1 LLRFHTI
8 FSLVMKSYTY
18 FEAVS
23 LTIKQ
28 GHLENIEPLLEFP

>member
-1 LLRFHTI
+1 
-8 FSLVMKSYTY
+8 LVMKSYTY

-28 GHLENIEPLLEFP
+28 GHLENIEPLPLQAV